1 MAMSNDVSH
10 PLVKLLCNGFA
21 ARALTTVW
29 PSAPASRRLLRRNV
43 KVALSAASRKASRPS
58 GALPLGA
65 MVDRDQRAP
74 LHPQAG

>member
-1 MAMSNDVSH
+1 MSNDVSH

-21 ARALTTVW
+21 ARAHTTVW
-29 PSAPASRRLLRRNV
+29 PSAPAGRRLLRRNV